1 MRDDQTIKSLDMK
14 GRAKKESKCK
24 QTGRRTGFSTE
35 GTHLNLPD
43 LAWIPPALY
52 LVPPPPPPL
61 NPSHCGYHPLL
72 WHRLAHPHDTAVE
85 LRSGVSLTTARCSAA
100 RKPYP
105 LFSNSQSFLNLKG
118 ARGGQGG
125 CYGAIVPNSLYIL
138 SIPSS
143 VTLCCEKLKQ
153 DHLMKLNVELW
164 KVGRNKWKTENSCRP
179 MFTDTEL

>member
-1 MRDDQTIKSLDMK
+1 MQADRQTDRIFN
-14 GRAKKESKCK
+14 GRHAPEPPWL
-24 QTGRRTGFSTE
+24 G
-35 GTHLNLPD
+35 LNTPRPLPCTT
-43 LAWIPPALY
+43 
-52 LVPPPPPPL
+52 PPPPPPL

-125 CYGAIVPNSLYIL
+125 CYGAVVPNSLYIL